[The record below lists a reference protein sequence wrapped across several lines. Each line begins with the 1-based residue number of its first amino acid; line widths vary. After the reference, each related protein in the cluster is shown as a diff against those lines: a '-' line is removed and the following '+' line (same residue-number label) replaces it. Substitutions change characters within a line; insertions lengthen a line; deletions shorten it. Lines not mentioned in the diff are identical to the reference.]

1 MSLLADYSLA
11 DVFWSMLWF
20 FFFFIF
26 IYLFIVLLSDIF
38 RSHDLSG
45 WGKALWVIFLVVF
58 PLVGCLVY
66 LIARGGSMHE
76 RAAAQAQQQEAK
88 FRQYVQEA
96 AAPSAGTSTADELA
110 KLADLKEKGVLDEA
124 EYQQLKA
131 KALA

>member
-11 DVFWSMLWF
+11 DVFWSMVWF

-26 IYLFIVLLSDIF
+26 IYLFIVLLTDIF

-45 WGKALWVIFLVVF
+45 WGKALWVIFLVVL
-58 PLVGCLVY
+58 PLIGCLVY

-76 RAAAQAQQQEAK
+76 RAAAEAQKREAA
-88 FRQYVQEA
+88 FRQYVQSA
-96 AAPSAGTSTADELA
+96 AVPSSGTSTADELA

>member
-1 MSLLADYSLA
+1 MSVLADYSLA

-26 IYLFIVLLSDIF
+26 IYLFIVLLTDIF

-45 WGKALWVIFLVVF
+45 WGKALWTVFLVIL
-58 PLVGCLVY
+58 PLIGCLVY

-76 RAAAQAQQQEAK
+76 RAAAEAQRQESR

-96 AAPSAGTSTADELA
+96 AAPSSASTADELA
-110 KLADLKEKGVLDEA
+110 KLAELKERGVLDDA

>member
-1 MSLLADYSLA
+1 MSVLADYSLA

-45 WGKALWVIFLVVF
+45 WGKALWVIFLVIF

-76 RAAAQAQQQEAK
+76 RAAAEAQRQEAK

-96 AAPSAGTSTADELA
+96 AAPSSGTSTADELA
-110 KLADLKEKGVLDEA
+110 KLADLKEKGVLDDA

>member
-45 WGKALWVIFLVVF
+45 WGKALWVIFLVVL
-58 PLVGCLVY
+58 PLFGCLVY

-76 RAAAQAQQQEAK
+76 RAAAETQRQEAK

-96 AAPSAGTSTADELA
+96 AAPSAGTSTADELV